1 MGRARNRSARFTSGT
16 RGTFA
21 FSGVRFGRSG
31 GGAGG
36 AGGSGG

>member
-1 MGRARNRSARFTSGT
+1 MNRAVARFTSGS
-16 RGTFA
+16 RRSFA
-21 FSGVRFGRSG
+21 FTGLRLGRSG